1 MQLDK
6 IYLTQYYD
14 IDLLRKAGYNKFKI
28 TVTLDVKKIDDGYR
42 HIFFFSSDETN
53 DKYCLNG
60 ADGHQFEIGSDK
72 KITSYVKYSFTETI
86 SNRELKEYL
95 YIRYEASG
103 KFEDTWVNK
112 NVLVNITPIK

>member
-28 TVTLDVKKIDDGYR
+28 TGTLDVKKIDAGYR
-42 HIFFFSSDETN
+42 HIFFFSIDETN

-60 ADGHQFEIGSDK
+60 ADGHQFEIDSDEK
-72 KITSYVKYSFTETI
+72 
-86 SNRELKEYL
+86 
-95 YIRYEASG
+95 
-103 KFEDTWVNK
+103 
-112 NVLVNITPIK
+112 